1 VPTLVSPHI
10 VDIGPVQSTKVLY
23 ISVEG
28 KLTMLLDT
36 LADAVIALLMMLY
49 VFWMEYPAK
58 VQCSLKYLQQS
69 VLKQSVAEDGPVPVK
84 LVRFLQKL

>member
-1 VPTLVSPHI
+1 MSPHI
-10 VDIGPVQSTKVLY
+10 VAIGTVHSTKVFY

-28 KLTMLLDT
+28 KLTMV
-36 LADAVIALLMMLY
+36 LADAVIALLMTFY

-58 VQCSLKYLQQS
+58 VRCSLKYLQHS
-69 VLKQSVAEDGPVPVK
+69 VLKRSVAEDGPVPVK